1 MKTLRRIVGFM
12 AIVLSLALSCTKQ
25 DVTYEDSL
33 WCGEYPAQTLNGT
46 TGELEDQTAV
56 ILLQFSGGGQT
67 CSVFHGYV
75 GLLGMSYVRYDV
87 NWSSEASFSL
97 SRSAGGQ
104 TIISYSGEIG
114 GNTMSLDAYNC
125 DGIADSYVL
134 KRSN

>member
-1 MKTLRRIVGFM
+1 M

-46 TGELEDQTAV
+46 TGELEDRTAV
-56 ILLQFSGGGQT
+56 IMLHFNGGGQT
-67 CSVFHGYV
+67 CSVYHGYA
-75 GLLGMSYVRYDV
+75 GLLGMSQVKYDV
-87 NWSSEASFSL
+87 NWSGGDSFSL

-125 DGIADSYVL
+125 DGIADTFVL